1 MTSSPLKPRVLLA
14 TCGSWYLCNTAE
26 SFESRDALAG
36 LWISDANKT
45 GINKQNYRRAWPY
58 HLAMKPF
65 YQFASQIVI
74 EKAFYEMF
82 PFWREWII
90 RQPFPECSVVQG
102 IMGYCTE
109 LFDHADRRGDRIL
122 KVVDCQ
128 NSHPTS
134 YRGYWQ
140 RELDLW
146 CPGKKVPIPGWM
158 FTRMNRELKRADV
171 VLCPSDFVRDTMV
184 TNGISPQKCFVSHFG
199 VDSDLFSRRIAPPK
213 AVRFVCIGTVCVRKG
228 HQYLFRAFE
237 KVRSALPDAELFCIG
252 GYKDDFAKE
261 QCRWEGTFVLHDK
274 LTHAEI
280 AELLRSSTAFLLPSL
295 EEGFAR
301 VISEAMAV
309 GLPIIASY
317 ESGASTV
324 VRDGEEGYIIRP
336 QDIDALAEVMIR
348 VATDRELNERMGEAS
363 YQKGSVSNTWL
374 DYGDRLLAEYQRR
387 LKL

>member
-1 MTSSPLKPRVLLA
+1 
-14 TCGSWYLCNTAE
+14 
-26 SFESRDALAG
+26 
-36 LWISDANKT
+36 
-45 GINKQNYRRAWPY
+45 
-58 HLAMKPF
+58 MKPF
-65 YQFASQIVI
+65 YYLASQIVI
-74 EKAFYEMF
+74 EKAFYAMF

-90 RQPFPECSVVQG
+90 RQTLPNCEVVQG

-109 LFDHADRRGDRIL
+109 LFDHADRQDRKIL

-146 CPGKKVPIPGWM
+146 CPGKKVPIPDWM
-158 FTRMNRELKRADV
+158 FSRMNQELQRADM
-171 VLCPSDFVRDTMV
+171 VLCPSDFVRDTMIA
-184 TNGISPQKCFVSHFG
+184 NGISPQKCFVSHFG
-199 VDSDLFSRRIAPPK
+199 VNTNLFSRRVVPPK
-213 AVRFVCIGTVCVRKG
+213 SVRFVCIGTVCVRKG

-237 KVRSALPDAELFCIG
+237 KLRRILPDAELVCVG

-261 QCRWEGTFVLHDK
+261 RGRWEGSFTLYDK
-274 LTHAEI
+274 LSPDEVAEI
-280 AELLRSSTAFLLPSL
+280 LKSSTAFILPSL

-348 VATDRELNERMGEAS
+348 VANDLELNQRMAEAS
-363 YQKGSVSNTWL
+363 YQKGSISNTWL
-374 DYGDRLLAEYQRR
+374 DYGDRLLAEYKRR
-387 LKL
+387 LEL